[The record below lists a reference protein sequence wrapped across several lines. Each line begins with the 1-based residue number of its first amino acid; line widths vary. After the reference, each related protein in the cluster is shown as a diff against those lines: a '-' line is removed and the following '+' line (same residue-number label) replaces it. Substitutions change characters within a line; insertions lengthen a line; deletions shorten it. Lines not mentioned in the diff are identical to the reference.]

1 MDAKTI
7 VTTEGATIEE
17 GDSNAM
23 TEGETT
29 EADDSNAT
37 TEGETTARTTA
48 AIGTVR
54 NAITIISH
62 SVKNAIDVES
72 LEETM
77 AVNPTT
83 VGSRAGTNITLVSN
97 ATTATAIASPVIG
110 IVQSVTMTISHG
122 ELSATN
128 VALQS
133 PAVAKA
139 VHLEGTT
146 EDHSTIGTAEVATEE
161 GIVDAEAKSSTTT
174 IGIAPNATIQISHS
188 VKNAID
194 VAHLVVAAKVEAQAG
209 TTDVVVT
216 EEVAAD
222 TAEMTDVAAT
232 EEVAADT
239 AEMTD
244 VAATEEVAADTVEMT
259 DVVATE
265 EVAADTVEMND
276 VAAAE
281 VQTRVHPMAVVMAR
295 LVEMLAMMDQSLLE
309 RSHVNSV
316 RPVGKAQ
323 AMLTTVRPAT

>member
-161 GIVDAEAKSSTTT
+161 GIIDAEAKSSTTT

-209 TTDVVVT
+209 
-216 EEVAAD
+216 
-222 TAEMTDVAAT
+222 
-232 EEVAADT
+232 
-239 AEMTD
+239 
-244 VAATEEVAADTVEMT
+244 MT

-265 EVAADTVEMND
+265 EVAADTAEMND

>member
-1 MDAKTI
+1 
-7 VTTEGATIEE
+7 
-17 GDSNAM
+17 
-23 TEGETT
+23 
-29 EADDSNAT
+29 
-37 TEGETTARTTA
+37 
-48 AIGTVR
+48 
-54 NAITIISH
+54 
-62 SVKNAIDVES
+62 
-72 LEETM
+72 
-77 AVNPTT
+77 
-83 VGSRAGTNITLVSN
+83 
-97 ATTATAIASPVIG
+97 
-110 IVQSVTMTISHG
+110 MTISHG

-188 VKNAID
+188 VKNA
-194 VAHLVVAAKVEAQAG
+194 
-209 TTDVVVT
+209 TDVVSH
-216 EEVAAD
+216 EVVARAEGH
-222 TAEMTDVAAT
+222 AEMIDV
-232 EEVAADT
+232 VA
-239 AEMTD
+239 
-244 VAATEEVAADTVEMT
+244 T

-276 VAAAE
+276 VVAAE

>member
-1 MDAKTI
+1 VDAKTI

-37 TEGETTARTTA
+37 TARTTA
-48 AIGTVR
+48 AIGTVQ

-128 VALQS
+128 VALQR

-161 GIVDAEAKSSTTT
+161 GIIDAEAKSSTTT

-209 TTDVVVT
+209 TTDV
-216 EEVAAD
+216 
-222 TAEMTDVAAT
+222 AAT

-259 DVVATE
+259 DVAATEEVAVDTVEMTDVAATE
-265 EVAADTVEMND
+265 EVAADTVEMTD

-295 LVEMLAMMDQSLLE
+295 LVEMLAMMGQSLLE

>member
-161 GIVDAEAKSSTTT
+161 GIIDAEAKSSTTT

-209 TTDVVVT
+209 T
-216 EEVAAD
+216 
-222 TAEMTDVAAT
+222 TDVAAT

>member
-1 MDAKTI
+1 
-7 VTTEGATIEE
+7 
-17 GDSNAM
+17 
-23 TEGETT
+23 
-29 EADDSNAT
+29 
-37 TEGETTARTTA
+37 
-48 AIGTVR
+48 
-54 NAITIISH
+54 
-62 SVKNAIDVES
+62 
-72 LEETM
+72 M

-128 VALQS
+128 VALQR

-161 GIVDAEAKSSTTT
+161 GIIDAEAKSSTTT

-209 TTDVVVT
+209 TTDVV
-216 EEVAAD
+216 
-222 TAEMTDVAAT
+222 AT

-259 DVVATE
+259 DV
-265 EVAADTVEMND
+265 
-276 VAAAE
+276 AAAE

-295 LVEMLAMMDQSLLE
+295 LVEMLAMMGQSLLE